1 MGIFNF
7 LFKKKNDAD
16 KKETAKIEELT
27 SSDIVVE
34 EKEKE
39 TVVPK
44 KEYTCEIPLYGQYN
58 WLDVQVETKMK
69 YSVEDGKLIV
79 KSENP
84 IRKSNVSEDV
94 TEITVRSLKEV
105 NKIIL
110 NKEQGLIEVK

>member
-16 KKETAKIEELT
+16 KKEAAKIEELT
-27 SSDIVVE
+27 
-34 EKEKE
+34 KEKE

-44 KEYTCEIPLYGQYN
+44 KEYTCEIPLYGQYS
-58 WLDVQVETKMK
+58 WLDVQTKTKMK
-69 YSVEDGKLIV
+69 YSVEDGKLII

-84 IRKSNVSEDV
+84 IRKSKVSEDV
-94 TEITVRSLKEV
+94 TEITVRSFKEV